1 MPDVYKRQA
10 TTKVTENVKNIV
22 VDAMTKDYG
31 NPSSM
36 HMIGVEAEKYIKDAK
51 DCIADILKVDS
62 KEI

>member
-1 MPDVYKRQA
+1 MEAYFDNSA

-36 HMIGVEAEKYIKDAK
+36 HMLSLIHI
-51 DCIADILKVDS
+51 
-62 KEI
+62 